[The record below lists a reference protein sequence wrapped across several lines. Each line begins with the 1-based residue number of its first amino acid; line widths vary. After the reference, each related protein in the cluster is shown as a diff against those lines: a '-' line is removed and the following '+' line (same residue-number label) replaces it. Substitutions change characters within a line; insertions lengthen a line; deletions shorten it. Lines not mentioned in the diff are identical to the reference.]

1 GNKHVPIWL
10 TEEVETIGCGDGC
23 CNDSWSWLVIEAGEH
38 RVRLSDEEDKYRYWL
53 DEPRR
58 QAEREAA
65 ERARVEQQMVNNDAF
80 NTGVITPI
88 LDALQQVEADGYAND
103 GEWHDR
109 VMDALGVGGA

>member
-1 GNKHVPIWL
+1 MTERTVATYGEWDEYANNTVDPRARAVGVLADEISARVGGNKHVPIWL

-65 ERARVEQQMVNNDAF
+65 
-80 NTGVITPI
+80 
-88 LDALQQVEADGYAND
+88 
-103 GEWHDR
+103 
-109 VMDALGVGGA
+109 